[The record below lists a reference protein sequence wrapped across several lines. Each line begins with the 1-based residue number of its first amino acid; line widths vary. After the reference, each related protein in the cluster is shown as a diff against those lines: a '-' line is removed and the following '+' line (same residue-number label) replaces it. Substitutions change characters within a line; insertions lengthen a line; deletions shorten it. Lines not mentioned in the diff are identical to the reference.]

1 MKLLLCSEG
10 FYTEEEIAKTEEL
23 VGKPRAEIGIAIIN
37 EAYAVEKG
45 GHRWVI
51 ETLAKVGNIFGG
63 HIELVNLLAL
73 DLSEVKQ
80 RIELC
85 DVIFVVGGHT
95 DYLMYVFQ
103 KSGFDRLLPDL
114 LRTKVYVGSSAGSM
128 VAARRMSTK
137 AYEMV
142 YGEEGDYGVT
152 HYFNFVDFALK
163 PHFGSPLFK
172 ARTKEQLLEAS
183 KGYVGT
189 VYGLD
194 DNTAMVIEDDKVH
207 PIGGKP
213 IKIVDGEL
221 SEDDDILL
229 RTRAL

>member
-23 VGKPRAEIGIAIIN
+23 VGKLRTEISVAVIN

-63 HIELVNLLAL
+63 HIELVDLLAL
-73 DLSEVKQ
+73 DLDEVKE

-85 DVIFVVGGHT
+85 DVIFVIGGHT
-95 DYLMYVFQ
+95 DYLMHVFQ
-103 KSGFDRLLPDL
+103 KTGFDKLLPDL
-114 LRTKVYVGSSAGSM
+114 LKTKVYVGSSAGSM
-128 VAARRMSTK
+128 VAAKRMSTK
-137 AYEMV
+137 AYEMI

-152 HYFNFVDFALK
+152 RYCEFVDFAIK
-163 PHFGSPLFK
+163 PHFGSPMFN

-183 KGYVGT
+183 KDYTGT

-194 DNTAMVIEDDKVH
+194 DNTAIVIEDTKMYV
-207 PIGGKP
+207 IGGKP
-213 IKIVDGEL
+213 IEIVDGEL
-221 SEDDDILL
+221 
-229 RTRAL
+229 A